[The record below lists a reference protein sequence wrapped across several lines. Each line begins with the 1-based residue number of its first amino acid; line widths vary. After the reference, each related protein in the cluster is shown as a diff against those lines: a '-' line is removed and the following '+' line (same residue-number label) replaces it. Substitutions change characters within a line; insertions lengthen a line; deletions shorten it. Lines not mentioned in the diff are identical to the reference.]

1 MNQEQKQ
8 ILKAAIDSLLDD
20 SKLENVVACAASSG
34 LDGSDVPVRLSLLH
48 VRFNEDL
55 PQEDALA
62 RFLWQQCF
70 MYALPRKRR
79 IELQKKL
86 SESPGDLTVVADV
99 LDRVRSIFIKFRKDY
114 PYRASEVGEVLAYSV
129 AVSQLKAAQM
139 AAKMSLKTSAN
150 MPVHGLDGIHAA
162 YEDGAL
168 TIYFLESKL
177 SKSATD
183 GVENYAESVASF
195 LKSEKQ
201 YLREYEI
208 VGDLG
213 NLDGLQGE
221 ARDLALQYFDI
232 INEPQLLRRER
243 SVGVICYTEDKHFS
257 NKIPVGNGSPDIHEK
272 HFSSNY
278 AKEID
283 GLEEKVIKYLVKQGA
298 NPKKCIVFFVAVPN
312 VNALREKFYT
322 AMGLPDIQTEKPVG
336 LSTSSGNKKKKKG
349 E

>member
-1 MNQEQKQ
+1 LNQEQKH
-8 ILKAAIDSLLDD
+8 ILKAAIESLLDE
-20 SKLENVVACAASSG
+20 SKLEHVVACAASSG
-34 LDGSDVPVRLSLLH
+34 LDGSDVPICVSLLH

-62 RFLWQQCF
+62 KFLWQQCF

-79 IELQKKL
+79 IEFQKKL
-86 SESPGDLTVVADV
+86 SENIGDLTGVADIF
-99 LDRVRSIFIKFRKDY
+99 DRVRNIFIKFRKDY

-129 AVSQLKAAQM
+129 AVSHLKAAQM

-162 YEDGAL
+162 YENGAL

-177 SKSATD
+177 SKSASD
-183 GVENYAESVASF
+183 GAADYADSVASF
-195 LKSEKQ
+195 LKNEKQ

-213 NLDGLQGE
+213 NLDVLQGE
-221 ARDLALQYFDI
+221 ARELALQYFDI
-232 INEPQLLRRER
+232 VNEPQLLRRER

-257 NKIPVGNGSPDIHEK
+257 NTIPVSNGSPDIHEK
-272 HFSSNY
+272 HFASNY
-278 AKEID
+278 SSEMN
-283 GLEEKVIKYLVKQGA
+283 GLADTVIKNLVKKGA
-298 NPKKCIVFFVAVPN
+298 NPKKCTVFFVAVPN

-322 AMGLPDIQTEKPVG
+322 AMGLPDVQVSNSASLPMSLG
-336 LSTSSGNKKKKKG
+336 NNKKKG
-349 E
+349 A